1 MRWGFRELLEK
12 RAADII
18 MPDLQKCGGL
28 LEARKIAD
36 MAHTYYV
43 PVAPHAVTSPVG
55 MMATARARRRS
66 RARHGFAHQ
75 ERVTKNVGL
84 QTEFCRGS
92 PMHGLR
98 RVRPTGRSG
107 AVALVKKLLV
117 SRSSLRR
124 NSKQEYPLSLKQEP
138 VWPEKLL
145 WYVIQIVRAT
155 IALWS

>member
-43 PVAPHAVTSPVG
+43 PVAPHAVTLPVG

-75 ERVTKNVGL
+75 ERVTKMSVSRLN
-84 QTEFCRGS
+84 F
-92 PMHGLR
+92 
-98 RVRPTGRSG
+98 
-107 AVALVKKLLV
+107 AVAALCMAYAAFAQPGVLVQW
-117 SRSSLRR
+117 R
-124 NSKQEYPLSLKQEP
+124 
-138 VWPEKLL
+138 W
-145 WYVIQIVRAT
+145 
-155 IALWS
+155 